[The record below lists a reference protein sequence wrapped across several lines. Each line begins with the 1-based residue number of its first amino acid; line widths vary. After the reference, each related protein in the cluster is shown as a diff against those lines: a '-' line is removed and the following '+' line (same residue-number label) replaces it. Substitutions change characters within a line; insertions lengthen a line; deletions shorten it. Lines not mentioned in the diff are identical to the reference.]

1 LYTDYPWKES
11 FGVVDIPGG
20 NGDDWHTISADVKN
34 VAGEHALWM
43 KFFGEGDNLFSIDW
57 FQFE

>member
-1 LYTDYPWKES
+1 M
-11 FGVVDIPGG
+11 VDIPGG